1 MADDKIKIYFGCQHI
16 APIENIQR
24 EFHVGSLKVGIYAN
38 NGCGKTFISR
48 LFRLLELPQKILVL
62 DENGYSPTDPLI
74 RFGYNTGSF
83 VFKITNKDGDVVENI
98 SLNIQRNAI
107 PAISNSSYL
116 YHVFNQDYVE
126 ENIRVLN
133 YEKDSD
139 IKGYI
144 LGKANI
150 DLTDDENK
158 LKRIENDG
166 VNLRSHIESS
176 IQTYIAKN
184 IDAIRDIKRLQEYKD
199 FLNLEA
205 ILNYNNK
212 EKAICSKTVEE
223 LLADYDKV
231 KSIPENLP
239 DISLI
244 DNVSIDVGIIE
255 QIVEDLTKSYSLS
268 SFSDE
273 FKAKIQN
280 KQSFIEEGVKL
291 FSDNICPFCEQKLS
305 IASISLIDSYTKF
318 LSDSEA
324 QTIKLFRNYSNKLRE
339 TIAILSNIDNAVSK
353 RENLYNEYKTKYIPT
368 LENETLESV
377 SVITSLKRSI
387 QQLLDATDKKST
399 IINIPIRIEDN
410 VIADIKKH
418 ISILDQLIKNNNQ
431 KIEVINQKKSKIGE
445 ENKNIRR
452 AICKSAYVY
461 LATRH
466 NDDILKLNELRKE
479 YNVLNADILKRKEAE
494 KISKKKKVY
503 ETIKSVLDYF
513 FSGKYTLNED
523 DFHLIFDKTSLDKGQ
538 VKHVLSEGEKNI
550 IAFAYYL
557 GDAHLKIEKED
568 DYKKLFF
575 VIDDPISSM
584 DFTYVY
590 TLCGVIR
597 DIKQILEK
605 IQREKII
612 IFTHNNDFM
621 RILCSNNIIDKKLLL
636 RNGELG
642 DFNENFTVPYISHLI
657 DIYKIAR
664 SGERAKHTTANS
676 IRHIIETLT
685 KFQNIDVSNNSIQEY
700 IKANIPND
708 KKSYTFINDLS
719 HGGWR
724 SEQIPITDDD
734 YKEVCETII
743 THIEERFPNQIKYC
757 EKFK

>member
-62 DENGYSPTDPLI
+62 DENGCSPTDPLI

-83 VFKITNKDGDVVENI
+83 VFKITNKDGDVEENKT
-98 SLNIQRNAI
+98 LKIQMNDI
-107 PAISNSSYL
+107 PANSISSYL
-116 YHVFNQDYVE
+116 YHVFNLDYVE

-280 KQSFIEEGVKL
+280 KQSFIEEGV
-291 FSDNICPFCEQKLS
+291 
-305 IASISLIDSYTKF
+305 
-318 LSDSEA
+318 
-324 QTIKLFRNYSNKLRE
+324 
-339 TIAILSNIDNAVSK
+339 
-353 RENLYNEYKTKYIPT
+353 
-368 LENETLESV
+368 
-377 SVITSLKRSI
+377 
-387 QQLLDATDKKST
+387 
-399 IINIPIRIEDN
+399 
-410 VIADIKKH
+410 
-418 ISILDQLIKNNNQ
+418 
-431 KIEVINQKKSKIGE
+431 
-445 ENKNIRR
+445 
-452 AICKSAYVY
+452 
-461 LATRH
+461 
-466 NDDILKLNELRKE
+466 
-479 YNVLNADILKRKEAE
+479 
-494 KISKKKKVY
+494 
-503 ETIKSVLDYF
+503 
-513 FSGKYTLNED
+513 
-523 DFHLIFDKTSLDKGQ
+523 
-538 VKHVLSEGEKNI
+538 
-550 IAFAYYL
+550 
-557 GDAHLKIEKED
+557 
-568 DYKKLFF
+568 
-575 VIDDPISSM
+575 
-584 DFTYVY
+584 
-590 TLCGVIR
+590 
-597 DIKQILEK
+597 
-605 IQREKII
+605 
-612 IFTHNNDFM
+612 
-621 RILCSNNIIDKKLLL
+621 
-636 RNGELG
+636 
-642 DFNENFTVPYISHLI
+642 
-657 DIYKIAR
+657 
-664 SGERAKHTTANS
+664 
-676 IRHIIETLT
+676 
-685 KFQNIDVSNNSIQEY
+685 
-700 IKANIPND
+700 
-708 KKSYTFINDLS
+708 
-719 HGGWR
+719 
-724 SEQIPITDDD
+724 
-734 YKEVCETII
+734 
-743 THIEERFPNQIKYC
+743 
-757 EKFK
+757 